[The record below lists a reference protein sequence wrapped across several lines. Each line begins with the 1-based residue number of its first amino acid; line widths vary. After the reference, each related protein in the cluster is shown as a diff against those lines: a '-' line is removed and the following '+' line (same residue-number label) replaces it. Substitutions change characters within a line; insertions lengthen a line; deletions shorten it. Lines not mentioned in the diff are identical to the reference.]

1 MVGPCQIS
9 LEDHSPEHGKGP
21 LSLERAELLQKE
33 GNLAL
38 SLYGGQ
44 AWLGLG
50 WERGPEGEP
59 CFLRRNCGPR
69 RTWAPKGS
77 SELE

>member
-21 LSLERAELLQKE
+21 LSLKRAELLQKE

-44 AWLGLG
+44 VWLG
-50 WERGPEGEP
+50 
-59 CFLRRNCGPR
+59 
-69 RTWAPKGS
+69 
-77 SELE
+77 